1 MTKETT
7 QSQHPYNDA
16 AVARRYLARFLVVVV
31 IVGLTVGSLRAQL
44 AGPAPRGFGYKFENK
59 RFDISLIEI
68 DVAADGSGQLRFKKG
83 ESDDIID
90 RNFKLLA
97 ATSSRLRS
105 LFEETQ
111 FLGSEENYQ
120 DKKDFS
126 HLGWHSLWQ
135 REGEH
140 ERTVRFNYTTN
151 PRIKELTDIFYG
163 IATQEIDLFGLETAM
178 QFQPLDVPRLLELL
192 ENDLRLERIAEPDRL
207 LKPLGEMRSDPS
219 MPLIARN
226 HAGRMVDDI
235 KKGKFKSPMKK

>member
-1 MTKETT
+1 M
-7 QSQHPYNDA
+7 SPSA
-16 AVARRYLARFLVVVV
+16 
-31 IVGLTVGSLRAQL
+31 S
-44 AGPAPRGFGYKFENK
+44 GFGYKFENK

-68 DVAADGSGQLRFKKG
+68 DLGADGTGQLRFKKG

-90 RNFKLLA
+90 RNFKLRP
-97 ATSSRLRS
+97 ATASRLRD

-111 FLGSEENYQ
+111 FLDSEENYQ

-126 HLGWHSLWQ
+126 HLGWHSLWKRQ
-135 REGEH
+135 GER

-151 PRIKELTDIFYG
+151 PRIKEMTDIFYG

-192 ENDLRLERIAEPDRL
+192 ENDLRLERIAEPDSL
-207 LKPLGEMRSDPS
+207 MKPLKEMQGDPS

-235 KKGKFKSPMKK
+235 KKGKFKSPVKK